1 MDALLRRGVLA
12 GRRVI
17 RKVPDAIESFQD
29 VAAKLLTDRH
39 HGVLLTG
46 VALMMEICVVDSAAI
61 EAYRRHVPQLCNI
74 MRSLLMSGFAPEHD
88 VSGIT
93 DPFLQVKVS
102 LRATRELCWDQVQN
116 ADRPPGGLLARHGMQ
131 IAASASPHPVKPPRT
146 FQFCTGCI
154 DRVDAD

>member
-1 MDALLRRGVLA
+1 MSVIAETRGYLQC
-12 GRRVI
+12 RVI

-29 VAAKLLTDRH
+29 IAAKLLLDRH

-46 VALMMEICVVDSAAI
+46 VALMMEICAVDPAAI

-93 DPFLQVKVS
+93 DPFLQVKVAFKHQS
-102 LRATRELCWDQVQN
+102 STCQS
-116 ADRPPGGLLARHGMQ
+116 LLAIH
-131 IAASASPHPVKPPRT
+131 AVCVFSWT
-146 FQFCTGCI
+146 Y
-154 DRVDAD
+154 

>member
-1 MDALLRRGVLA
+1 MR
-12 GRRVI
+12 RRVI

-29 VAAKLLTDRH
+29 VAAKLLLDRH

-46 VALMMEICVVDSAAI
+46 VALMMEICAVDPAAV
-61 EAYRRHVPQLCNI
+61 EAYRKHVPQLCNI

-102 LRATRELCWDQVQN
+102 CSQEMSSSLT
-116 ADRPPGGLLARHGMQ
+116 ARLHVAVSGHIANPMGRCH
-131 IAASASPHPVKPPRT
+131 IAA
-146 FQFCTGCI
+146 
-154 DRVDAD
+154 ADQNFARPDGKQLCP

>member
-1 MDALLRRGVLA
+1 M
-12 GRRVI
+12 I

-29 VAAKLLTDRH
+29 VAAKLLLDRH

-46 VALMMEICVVDSAAI
+46 VALMMEICAVDPAAV

-93 DPFLQVKVS
+93 DPFLQVKVGLQQRQLPGSIEKEAGGAATRASPAGFPLQCPMKGLLRGLWTLGISPSCGCS
-102 LRATRELCWDQVQN
+102 LRN
-116 ADRPPGGLLARHGMQ
+116 A
-131 IAASASPHPVKPPRT
+131 
-146 FQFCTGCI
+146 
-154 DRVDAD
+154 

>member
-1 MDALLRRGVLA
+1 M
-12 GRRVI
+12 I

-29 VAAKLLTDRH
+29 VAAKLLLDRH

-46 VALMMEICVVDSAAI
+46 VALMTEICAVDPAAI
-61 EAYRRHVPQLCNI
+61 EAYRKHVPQLCNI

-102 LRATRELCWDQVQN
+102 LYRRPKDAAARLPVSYYKALCSDQPLVEG
-116 ADRPPGGLLARHGMQ
+116 AAYSMSLRPLHLG
-131 IAASASPHPVKPPRT
+131 
-146 FQFCTGCI
+146 
-154 DRVDAD
+154 RV

>member
-1 MDALLRRGVLA
+1 MNRHRATHEMPHVDPAA
-12 GRRVI
+12 EDSSFASCRVI

-29 VAAKLLTDRH
+29 VAAKLLLDRH

-46 VALMMEICVVDSAAI
+46 VALMMEICAVDPAAI
-61 EAYRRHVPQLCNI
+61 EAYRKHVPQLCNI

-102 LRATRELCWDQVQN
+102 FLQRLSKLTHVKVN
-116 ADRPPGGLLARHGMQ
+116 ASMARSGSSHNV
-131 IAASASPHPVKPPRT
+131 SALPTLHSGHY
-146 FQFCTGCI
+146 
-154 DRVDAD
+154 

>member
-1 MDALLRRGVLA
+1 MRTRCDASRLCILKTPCRPCRSFHGAKLPQWIGTTNVLGPCNSA
-12 GRRVI
+12 GSICICRVI

-29 VAAKLLTDRH
+29 VAAKLLLDRH

-46 VALMMEICVVDSAAI
+46 VALMMEICAVDPAAI
-61 EAYRRHVPQLCNI
+61 EAYRKHVPQLCNI

-102 LRATRELCWDQVQN
+102 LLTNRCSLRDL
-116 ADRPPGGLLARHGMQ
+116 
-131 IAASASPHPVKPPRT
+131 PVCK
-146 FQFCTGCI
+146 
-154 DRVDAD
+154 